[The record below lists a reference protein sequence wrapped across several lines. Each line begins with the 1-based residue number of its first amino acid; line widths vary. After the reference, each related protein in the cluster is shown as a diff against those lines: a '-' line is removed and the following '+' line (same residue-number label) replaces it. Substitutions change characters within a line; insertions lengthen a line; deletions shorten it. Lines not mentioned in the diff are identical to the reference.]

1 MESNECSASRRCGID
16 TFAVPRRECTLAS
29 YGWLLI
35 ECKVSAALVG
45 RCLCEALEER
55 NVLCEMLG
63 GKVVVMF
70 MVLHAAE
77 SDAEKL
83 VNARG
88 GGGG

>member
-1 MESNECSASRRCGID
+1 M
-16 TFAVPRRECTLAS
+16 
-29 YGWLLI
+29 
-35 ECKVSAALVG
+35 SAALVE